1 MPQISGVISREI
13 MGKNREIK
21 EEKVNKLAQGLK
33 EATSIVLTDYK
44 GLSVSKANELK
55 KKLKELTADF
65 TVVKNSLLSL
75 AGKQSGFEI
84 PEEQLKGP
92 TAVLISRGDQIQPI
106 KDLSTFIKDHGV
118 PKIKFGFFD
127 KEPLSSERLA
137 EIAKIPGKEEL
148 LARVVGLIN
157 SPRATLVNVL
167 SGNLRNFVYL
177 LSEIQKSKGGV
188 KP

>member
-1 MPQISGVISREI
+1 

-65 TVVKNSLLSL
+65 TVVKNSLLAL

-92 TAVLISRGDQIQPI
+92 TAILISRGDQIQPI
-106 KDLSTFIKDHGV
+106 KDLSTFIKDYGV
-118 PKIKFGFFD
+118 PKVKFGFLGSEAISAD
-127 KEPLSSERLA
+127 RISQLSKL
-137 EIAKIPGKEEL
+137 PGRDEL
-148 LARVVGLIN
+148 LAKIVGTIN
-157 SPRATLVNVL
+157 SPRSAFVNVL
-167 SGNLRNFVYL
+167 AVSMRKLVYA

-188 KP
+188 NP